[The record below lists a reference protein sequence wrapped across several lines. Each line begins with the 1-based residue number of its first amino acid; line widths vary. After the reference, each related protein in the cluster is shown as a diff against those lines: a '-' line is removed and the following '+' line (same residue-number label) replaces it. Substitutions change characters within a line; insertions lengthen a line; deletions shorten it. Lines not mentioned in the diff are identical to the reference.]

1 MQTPGRQTQPQTPM
15 IPIGRRMEGGL
26 DRMLQRATEGAKNI
40 ERPRVLS
47 LGKVISQLDTIG
59 GGMREMRNQIRN
71 DIKVKQQFYREESK
85 ILKKDSENLE
95 GINLKLLRGALGGIT
110 AGVAVS
116 QFAGGD
122 IKGGLTTAGIASL
135 LLAPEIIDVI
145 SGGVVQSLA
154 LKGLIGGGKGAPV
167 AGLGQNLGRASK
179 FKNPLLIT
187 AALAASLLFPS
198 LARGQD
204 NSDKRREELTKR
216 TIGGREVIN
225 RGDVSR
231 FRGQLTRFEG
241 ILDKMKVDKESKESK
256 RIVNFDREKEPLDL
270 DKNLPR
276 AKTKNQALDF
286 LDVFWNKNE
295 AKTGK
300 NQWWDFFDVFRN
312 PTKKDGE
319 SVKVIEEEVDKE
331 SNLISMEIDNS
342 TKESDKITNE
352 NVDVAAKFITE
363 NQSFFG
369 DEITETIEPNIDLRD
384 ALAQL
389 DVGEITS
396 EIKKSSIQSSSTNN
410 VIDLSQKQETK
421 TTPKFSGISAT
432 PSSVFVSTKFNTSG
446 GAIDKFEAA
455 SSLRSYGAFS

>member
-15 IPIGRRMEGGL
+15 ISIGRRMEGSL
-26 DRMLQRATEGAKNI
+26 DRMLQRATEGAKDI

-204 NSDKRREELTKR
+204 NSDKRRQELTRK

-241 ILDKMKVDKESKESK
+241 ILDKMKVDKESKEDK
-256 RIVNFDREKEPLDL
+256 RIVDFKKEGPIDL
-270 DKNLPR
+270 DKNLP
-276 AKTKNQALDF
+276 KEMTKNQALDF
-286 LDVFWNKNE
+286 FDIMYNKNE
-295 AKTGK
+295 RKTGK

-319 SVKVIEEEVDKE
+319 SVKDVGKEVNKANNE
-331 SNLISMEIDNS
+331 ISMEVDNS
-342 TKESDKITNE
+342 TKEENKITNE

-410 VIDLSQKQETK
+410 VIDLSQKQKTK

-432 PSSVFVSTKFNTSG
+432 PASVFVSTKFNTSG

>member
-26 DRMLQRATEGAKNI
+26 DRMLQRATEGAKDI

-167 AGLGQNLGRASK
+167 AGLGQNLGGVSK

-204 NSDKRREELTKR
+204 NSDKRRQELTRK

-241 ILDKMKVDKESKESK
+241 ILDKMKVDKESKEDK
-256 RIVNFDREKEPLDL
+256 RIVDFKKGEPVDL
-270 DKNLPR
+270 DKNLP
-276 AKTKNQALDF
+276 KEMTKNQALDF
-286 LDVFWNKNE
+286 FDIMYNKNE
-295 AKTGK
+295 RKEGK

-312 PTKKDGE
+312 PRMKDGDSIKNVGKE
-319 SVKVIEEEVDKE
+319 IGKVNNE
-331 SNLISMEIDNS
+331 ISMEVDNS
-342 TKESDKITNE
+342 TKEENKITNE
-352 NVDVAAKFITE
+352 NVDVATKFITE
-363 NQSFFG
+363 NQNFFG
-369 DEITETIEPNIDLRD
+369 DEITETFEPNIDLRE
-384 ALAQL
+384 ALAKL
-389 DVGEITS
+389 DIGEITS
-396 EIKKSSIQSSSTNN
+396 EIKKSSTQSSTTNN
-410 VIDLSQKQETK
+410 VIDLTQKQETQK
-421 TTPKFSGISAT
+421 TPKFSGISAI
-432 PSSVFVSTKFNTSG
+432 PSSVFVSTKFNSSG
-446 GAIDKFEAA
+446 GAIDKFESA
-455 SSLRSYGAFS
+455 SSLRTYGAFS

>member
-71 DIKVKQQFYREESK
+71 DIRVKQQFYREESK

-363 NQSFFG
+363 NQNFFG
-369 DEITETIEPNIDLRD
+369 DEITVTI
-384 ALAQL
+384 
-389 DVGEITS
+389 
-396 EIKKSSIQSSSTNN
+396 
-410 VIDLSQKQETK
+410 
-421 TTPKFSGISAT
+421 
-432 PSSVFVSTKFNTSG
+432 
-446 GAIDKFEAA
+446 
-455 SSLRSYGAFS
+455 

>member
-26 DRMLQRATEGAKNI
+26 DRMLQRATEGAKDI

-204 NSDKRREELTKR
+204 NSDKRRQELTRK

-241 ILDKMKVDKESKESK
+241 ILDKMKVDKESKEDK
-256 RIVNFDREKEPLDL
+256 RIVDFKKGEPVDL
-270 DKNLPR
+270 DKNLP
-276 AKTKNQALDF
+276 KEMTKNQALDF
-286 LDVFWNKNE
+286 FDIMYNKNE
-295 AKTGK
+295 RKTGK

-319 SVKVIEEEVDKE
+319 SVKDVGKEVNKVNNE
-331 SNLISMEIDNS
+331 ISMEVDNS
-342 TKESDKITNE
+342 TKEENKITNE

-421 TTPKFSGISAT
+421 KTPKFSGISAT